1 MTQMMTARDLAN
13 ARSDVAETLFET
25 AYILRDT
32 ETTDSAGHVSSVAGT
47 VGTVDARLDPLR
59 LMQNSPFYGDQEA
72 GRALFQLTMPYDT
85 ALRVT
90 DVVQVNGVSVNILQV
105 HDEHS
110 DRIVIRAVCAKVSN

>member
-1 MTQMMTARDLAN
+1 MTQMMTARDLAS

-25 AYILRDT
+25 AYITRETD
-32 ETTDSAGHVSSVAGT
+32 TTDSAGHVSATLGT
-47 VGTVDARLDPLR
+47 VGTVNARLDPLK
-59 LMQNSPFYGDQEA
+59 LMQSSPFYGDQEA
-72 GRALFQLTMPYDT
+72 GRALFQLTMPHDT

-90 DVVQVNGVSVNILQV
+90 DVVEINGVSVNILQV